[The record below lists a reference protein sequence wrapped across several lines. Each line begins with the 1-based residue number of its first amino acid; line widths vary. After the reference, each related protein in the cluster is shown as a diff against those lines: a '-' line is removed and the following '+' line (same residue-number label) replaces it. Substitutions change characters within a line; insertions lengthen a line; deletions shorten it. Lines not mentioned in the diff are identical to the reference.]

1 MIRLLLKRL
10 GQGALVIFVLQTI
23 TFFLVRLL
31 PGNPFL
37 GERKLP
43 EHIMAQLN
51 SLYGL
56 DQSPLVQY
64 FNYWKGILCQ
74 GDFGPSLVREGV
86 QVADIIAQAFPVS
99 LWLGVQGMSIAIVLG
114 IPAGMLAAYWRNRWP
129 DALFMLLAMAGI
141 CIPAFVIAPL
151 FGLSLGMH
159 VPGLSVAGWDD
170 PLCAILPALTLGLIN
185 AAYIARLTRG
195 GMVEVLSADF
205 IRTARAKGVGAGRLL
220 FVHALRSGLLPAVSY
235 LGPAFAALIT
245 GSFVVETC
253 FQVPGMGLHFVN
265 ATTDRDYFL
274 IQGLVFCYGVL
285 IVIANL
291 AVDLVLVALNPRL
304 RSQGAA

>member
-1 MIRLLLKRL
+1 MIKLLINRL
-10 GQGALVIFVLQTI
+10 GQGVLVIFVLQTI

-56 DQSPLVQY
+56 DQSALVQY
-64 FNYWKGILCQ
+64 WNYWKGIIFS

-86 QVADIIAQAFPVS
+86 QVADIIGQAFPVS
-99 LWLGVQGMSIAIVLG
+99 LWLGVLGMVIAIGLG

-129 DALFMLLAMAGI
+129 DTLFMLLAMAGI
-141 CIPAFVIAPL
+141 CIPAFVIAPV

-170 PLCAILPALTLGLIN
+170 PLCAVLPALTLGLIN

-195 GMVEVLSADF
+195 GMVEVLAADF
-205 IRTARAKGVGAGRLL
+205 IRTARAKGVRAGRLL

-291 AVDLVLVALNPRL
+291 VVDLVLVALNPRL

>member
-1 MIRLLLKRL
+1 MIKLLFKRL
-10 GQGALVIFVLQTI
+10 GQGCLVILVLQTI
-23 TFFLVRLL
+23 TFFLVRML

-43 EHIMAQLN
+43 EHVMAQLN
-51 SLYGL
+51 ALYGL
-56 DQSPLVQY
+56 DQGALVQY
-64 FNYWKGILCQ
+64 GNYWKGIICS

-99 LWLGVQGMSIAIVLG
+99 LWLGVLGMGIAIVVG
-114 IPAGMLAAYWRNRWP
+114 IPAGMMAAYWRNRWP

-170 PLCAILPALTLGLIN
+170 PLCAVLPALTLGLIN

-205 IRTARAKGVGAGRLL
+205 IRTARAKGVRAGRLL

-291 AVDLVLVALNPRL
+291 VVDLVLVALNPRL
-304 RSQGAA
+304 RLQGAA

>member
-1 MIRLLLKRL
+1 MFRLLLKRL
-10 GQGALVIFVLQTI
+10 GQGCLVIFVLQTI

-43 EHIMAQLN
+43 EHVMAQLN
-51 SLYGL
+51 ALYGL
-56 DQSPLVQY
+56 DQSAFVQY
-64 FNYWKGILCQ
+64 LNYWKGIVCA

-99 LWLGVQGMSIAIVLG
+99 LWLGVLGMGIAIIVG
-114 IPAGMLAAYWRNRWP
+114 IPAGMMAAYWRNRWP

-151 FGLSLGMH
+151 FGLTLGMH
-159 VPGLSVAGWDD
+159 VPGLSVAGWDN
-170 PLCAILPALTLGLIN
+170 PLCAVLPALTLGLIN

-205 IRTARAKGVGAGRLL
+205 IRTARAKGVRAGRLL

-291 AVDLVLVALNPRL
+291 VVDLVLVALNPRL

>member
-99 LWLGVQGMSIAIVLG
+99 LWLGVLGMSIAIVLG

-195 GMVEVLSADF
+195 GMV
-205 IRTARAKGVGAGRLL
+205 
-220 FVHALRSGLLPAVSY
+220 
-235 LGPAFAALIT
+235 
-245 GSFVVETC
+245 
-253 FQVPGMGLHFVN
+253 
-265 ATTDRDYFL
+265 
-274 IQGLVFCYGVL
+274 
-285 IVIANL
+285 
-291 AVDLVLVALNPRL
+291 
-304 RSQGAA
+304 